1 MTPLEA
7 WNYRKNL
14 EMARKAKRSKMPNY
28 NFPGREAYREHASL
42 PMTGIATKHDTPQYT
57 GSAMIGIAT
66 LHKSNAVPVF
76 SSEEAESI
84 SKMRRG

>member
-7 WNYRKNL
+7 WQFRCAIDR
-14 EMARKAKRSKMPNY
+14 ARAAKKVRIPSY
-28 NFPGREAYREHASL
+28 NFPGRDSYREHQSL
-42 PMTGIATKHDTPQYT
+42 PMTGVATKIEAPQYT
-57 GSAMIGIAT
+57 GDAMIGIAT

-76 SSEEAESI
+76 STEEAENI

>member
-7 WNYRKNL
+7 WKYRTNL
-14 EMARKAKRSKMPNY
+14 ELARKAKRAKIPSY
-28 NFPGREAYREHASL
+28 NFPGRETYREHESL
-42 PMTGIATKHDTPQYT
+42 PMTGIATKHTTPQYT

-76 SSEEAESI
+76 STEEAENI